1 MDVTLAISLPSTPRS
16 YTCGFK
22 LRNMPRKRGVAY
34 RYGVAIATGVEDLT
48 RTICHQLHD
57 RICKKKKK
65 KLIQMLHRGNKGEGP
80 EGSKFIAM

>member
-1 MDVTLAISLPSTPRS
+1 M
-16 YTCGFK
+16 
-22 LRNMPRKRGVAY
+22 AY

-65 KLIQMLHRGNKGEGP
+65 KKLIQMLHRGNKGEGP
-80 EGSKFIAM
+80 ERERAGGFKVHCNVKPARAKNLSLINRELPTIYRG